1 MTKKE
6 TLAAIDQ
13 KIKDN
18 VNSPKVISQLEAMV
32 DFLEIDDTVD
42 YIVEKLKAIQ

>member
-18 VNSPKVISQLEAMV
+18 VNDLNICK
-32 DFLEIDDTVD
+32 F
-42 YIVEKLKAIQ
+42 IQKHLYDIH